1 MRIILKD
8 EEPVCQPPRRLAFT
22 ERQEVNKQME
32 EWLNEGIIRPS
43 SAGICKSNRNGK
55 KKDGSSRMCIDYR
68 KLNQK
73 LVKDKFPLP
82 IIEDVLD
89 TLKEAKVYSTLDLR
103 NGFFHVDVDEDCRKY
118 YPLSSQTDNLNS
130 TKFLSD

>member
-22 ERQEVNKQME
+22 ERQEVNKQIE

-43 SAGICKSNRNGK
+43 SAEYASPIVMVT
-55 KKDGSSRMCIDYR
+55 KKDGSSRKCIDYR

-73 LVKDKFPLP
+73 LVKDKFPLLL
-82 IIEDVLD
+82 IEDVFD
-89 TLKEAKVYSTLDLR
+89 TL
-103 NGFFHVDVDEDCRKY
+103 VDNRIQLVR
-118 YPLSSQTDNLNS
+118 S
-130 TKFLSD
+130 TKAAYESIYFLGSPVEGAAPEGADST

>member
-1 MRIILKD
+1 M
-8 EEPVCQPPRRLAFT
+8 V
-22 ERQEVNKQME
+22 
-32 EWLNEGIIRPS
+32 
-43 SAGICKSNRNGK
+43 K

-82 IIEDVLD
+82 LIEDVLD
-89 TLKEAKVYSTLDLR
+89 TLQEAKVYSTLDLR
-103 NGFFHVDVDEDCRKY
+103 NGFFHVDVDEVAESIH
-118 YPLSSQTDNLNS
+118 PLSSQTDNLNS